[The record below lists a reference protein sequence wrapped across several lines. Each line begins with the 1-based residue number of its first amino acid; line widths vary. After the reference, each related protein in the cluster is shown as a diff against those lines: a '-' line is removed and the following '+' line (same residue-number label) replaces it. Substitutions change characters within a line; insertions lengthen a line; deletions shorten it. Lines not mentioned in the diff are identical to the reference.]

1 MQKLWK
7 NLLWIGM
14 IGMIAGLVLY
24 SVAGIWRWYATTI
37 EIVGLALVFGTIFVN
52 FKAVLQTLG
61 RRSTKYGISMVLGG
75 LFVLGILAAVNFFFF
90 RNNYRSDWTNQNS
103 FSLSDQTTK
112 ILKSL
117 DKEVQVKAF
126 WNDNDNAKTQIM
138 ELFNEYN
145 NVSPK
150 FQFEFL
156 DVDKNA
162 DVAQQ
167 VYQIEKYGTIIFST
181 ATKEERWEPNPAMG
195 GSRPPQE
202 EDITNTLLKAIR
214 DEQKTVYFVR
224 GHGEGDLDDAQSRE
238 GFGIAKAELEKEF
251 YAIKTLDLMAI
262 DVIPTDASAVVVLS
276 PDKAYMTHE
285 NQALTQ
291 YLKNGGGVV
300 VLLDP
305 TPKPDFKDF
314 LSPFGITPDQD
325 VVVDPSLENR
335 LFGGNPGMPLVRQY
349 GDHQIT
355 KDFPYATV
363 FSMTRSLQVSGSAQP
378 LAITSNNAWGET
390 DLANLQNGVSQGSTD
405 IPGPLNIAVVTTVPS
420 DSTDGKAGRLVVV
433 GDSDF
438 ATNIQFNNQGNGNL
452 FTNIVS
458 WLAEDEDLIS
468 VTPKQME
475 NIPLAMTAGDLRVV
489 VYAIILFGLLIIGQG
504 IRVYLKRRK

>member
-1 MQKLWK
+1 MQKFWK
-7 NLLWIGM
+7 LLLWTGIVG
-14 IGMIAGLVLY
+14 IIVGLVLY
-24 SVAGIWRWYATTI
+24 SVAGIWKWYTITI
-37 EIVGLALVFGTIFVN
+37 EIVGMVLVFGTIFMN
-52 FKAVLQTLG
+52 FKTVLQTLG

-75 LFVLGILAAVNFFFF
+75 LFVLGILSAVNFFFF
-90 RNNYRSDWTNQNS
+90 RNNYRADWTRQNT

-117 DKEVQVKAF
+117 DKDVQVRAF
-126 WNDNDNAKTQIM
+126 WNDNDNAKNQIQ

-145 NVSPK
+145 NISPK
-150 FQFEFL
+150 FQYEFI

-167 VYQIEKYGTIIFST
+167 VYHIEKYGTIIFST

-202 EDITNTLLKAIR
+202 EDITNTLLKTIR
-214 DEQKTVYFVR
+214 DEQKTVYFMT
-224 GHGEGDLDDAQSRE
+224 GHGEVDIDDAQSRE
-238 GFGIAKAELEKEF
+238 GYGIAKAALEKEY
-251 YAIKTLDLMAI
+251 YAVKKLDLMSNDA
-262 DVIPTDASAVVVLS
+262 VPTDASAVVIVS
-276 PDKAYMTHE
+276 PDKSYMPHE
-285 NQALTQ
+285 TQALTRF
-291 YLKNGGGVV
+291 LKQGGGVV

-305 TPKPDFKDF
+305 TPKPDFKEF
-314 LSPFGITPDQD
+314 LAPFGITPDND
-325 VVVDPSLENR
+325 VIVDPSLENR
-335 LFGGNPGMPLVRQY
+335 LFGGNYGMPLVRQY

-363 FSMTRSLQVSGSAQP
+363 YPMTRSLQISGSATA
-378 LAITSNNAWGET
+378 LAITSRNAWGET
-390 DLANLQNGVSQGSTD
+390 DLANLQKGVSQGQGD
-405 IPGPLNIAVVTTVPS
+405 IPGPLNIAVAATVPS
-420 DSTDGKAGRLVVV
+420 DSTNGKPGRLVVV

-438 ATNIQFNNQGNGNL
+438 ATNIQFKNQGNGNF

-458 WLAEDEDLIS
+458 WLAEDADLIS

-489 VYAIILFGLLIIGQG
+489 VYTMILFGLLIIGQG
-504 IRVYLKRRK
+504 IRVYLKRRR

>member
-1 MQKLWK
+1 MQKIWK
-7 NLLWIGM
+7 MLLWIGI
-14 IGMIAGLVLY
+14 IGIMVGMVLY
-24 SVAGIWRWYATTI
+24 SVAGIWKWYTTTI
-37 EIVGLALVFGTIFVN
+37 EIVGLVLVFGTILMN

-61 RRSTKYGISMVLGG
+61 RRSTRYGISMVLGG
-75 LFVLGILAAVNFFFF
+75 LFVLGILAAVNFFFY
-90 RNNYRSDWTNQNS
+90 RNNYRADWTTQNS
-103 FSLSDQTTK
+103 FSLSEQTTK

-126 WNDNDNAKTQIM
+126 WNDNDNAKTQVK

-145 NVSPK
+145 NISPK
-150 FQFEFL
+150 FQFEFI

-162 DVAQQ
+162 DIAQQ
-167 VYQIEKYGTIIFST
+167 VYHIEKYGTIIFST

-214 DEQKTVYFVR
+214 DEQKTVYFVT
-224 GHGEGDLDDAQSRE
+224 GHGEVNLDDDQSRE
-238 GFGIAKAELEKEF
+238 GFGIAKAALEREF
-251 YAIKTLDLMAI
+251 YAIKTLDLMSTDA
-262 DVIPTDASAVVVLS
+262 VPSDASAVVVVS
-276 PDKAYMTHE
+276 PDKSYMTHE
-285 NQALTQ
+285 KQALTH

-314 LSPFGITPDQD
+314 LRPFGITPDND
-325 VVVDPSLENR
+325 VIVDPSLENR

-355 KDFPYATV
+355 RDFPYATV
-363 FSMTRSLQVSGSAQP
+363 YSLTRSLQISGAAQP
-378 LAITSNNAWGET
+378 LAITSDNAWGET
-390 DLANLQNGVSQGSTD
+390 DLANLQKGVSQGNDD
-405 IPGPLNIAVVTTVPS
+405 IPGPLNIAVATTVPS
-420 DSTDGKAGRLVVV
+420 DSTNGKPGRLVVV

-438 ATNIQFNNQGNGNL
+438 ATNIQFKNQGNGNF

-475 NIPLAMTAGDLRVV
+475 NIPLAMTAGDLRMV
-489 VYAIILFGLLIIGQG
+489 VYVIIIFGLLIIGLG
-504 IRVYLKRRK
+504 LRIYLKRRK